1 MFRPPAGTSST
12 VEVTAL
18 GDKTSSVLTRSV
30 DLIISGAMIASI
42 CFCKS
47 SSSVAVTVVAGVVA
61 VVIASVIASVVVPV
75 VTGGK
80 STTST
85 SSTVSIT
92 GEVTLVTSAKLSM
105 IVVAGVTLV
114 SVDKSSGITPR
125 TPIPSA
131 HS

>member
-61 VVIASVIASVVVPV
+61 VVMASFIASVIASVVASVVVPV
-75 VTGGK
+75 VTGASQQHQRHQPYQLQVK
-80 STTST
+80 
-85 SSTVSIT
+85 
-92 GEVTLVTSAKLSM
+92 
-105 IVVAGVTLV
+105 
-114 SVDKSSGITPR
+114 
-125 TPIPSA
+125 
-131 HS
+131 